1 MVPYL
6 LASLPTPRLGE
17 APDLPLDAVLE
28 RCAGFVG
35 DDRARDL
42 AWLLGVRPVDG
53 PSGATADARDGLPP
67 AESPRPPLSDP
78 ATLAWA
84 QYSDLVDDAVVL
96 ERCAKAKIDPQPY
109 LRRPSGFRV
118 DVSEGVA
125 AAFDLPHPGARER
138 HLDELRWRLADEL
151 RVDDPDGFGAL
162 VARAV
167 QLRLAWRRSSW
178 DEEGGWR
185 VLETAQRRIEARHG

>member
-6 LASLPTPRLGE
+6 LASLPTPRLGD

-42 AWLLGVRPVDG
+42 AWVLGVGPVAERSD
-53 PSGATADARDGLPP
+53 AAADARDGQPS
-67 AESPRPPLSDP
+67 ARVPRPPLSDP

-84 QYSDLVDDAVVL
+84 QFSDLVDDAVVL

-109 LRRPSGFRV
+109 LRRPAGFRV

-151 RVDDPDGFGAL
+151 RVGDPDGFGAL

-167 QLRLAWRRSSW
+167 QLRLAWRRATW
-178 DEEGGWR
+178 NEEGGWR
-185 VLETAQRRIEARHG
+185 VLEAAQRRIEERHG

>member
-17 APDLPLDAVLE
+17 VPDLPLDGVLE

-35 DDRARDL
+35 DERARDL
-42 AWLLGVRPVDG
+42 AWVLGVRLANEPAGAGDDPQVEASPV
-53 PSGATADARDGLPP
+53 R
-67 AESPRPPLSDP
+67 EPRPPLSDP
-78 ATLAWA
+78 ATRAWA
-84 QYSDLVDDAVVL
+84 QFSDLIDDAVVL
-96 ERCAKAKIDPQPY
+96 ERCATAKIDPQPY
-109 LRRPSGFRV
+109 LRKPAGFRV

-138 HLDELRWRLADEL
+138 RLDEVRWRLADEL
-151 RVDDPDGFGAL
+151 RVGDPDGFGAL

-167 QLRLAWRRSSW
+167 QLRLAWRRADW
-178 DEEGGWR
+178 NEEAGWR
-185 VLETAQRRIEARHG
+185 VLESAQRRIEERHG